1 MDSNTKWRSIEILAN
16 DLSSFSADLRQMKKL
31 HDQLQQYLGVW
42 SNTQDTVSTMNSLKS
57 YKEYIERTE
66 GRLVNIVIEGASV
79 PYDLPEKKKA

>member
-31 HDQLQQYLGVW
+31 HDQLQQSLGVW

>member
-1 MDSNTKWRSIEILAN
+1 
-16 DLSSFSADLRQMKKL
+16 MKKL
-31 HDQLQQYLGVW
+31 HDQLQQSLGVW

>member
-16 DLSSFSADLRQMKKL
+16 DLSSFSAYLRQMKKS
-31 HDQLQQYLGVW
+31 HDQLQQSLGVW

-79 PYDLPEKKKA
+79 PYDLPENKKA